1 MRKLITLLLLIPFL
15 SFGQSSDDGLD
26 IDLVY
31 KGIVGNTDQPLS
43 KVQVNDTII
52 LALKLNNLDSS
63 HQITYIHTDVQ
74 YNSAAYALISTVW
87 NTPTDANNTASNW
100 SGNGM
105 KMVFSD
111 QHDKNAVWAQW

>member
-15 SFGQSSDDGLD
+15 SFGQSSGDGLD

-52 LALKLNNLDSS
+52 LALKLINL
-63 HQITYIHTDVQ
+63 YLK
-74 YNSAAYALISTVW
+74 Y
-87 NTPTDANNTASNW
+87 
-100 SGNGM
+100 
-105 KMVFSD
+105 K
-111 QHDKNAVWAQW
+111 